1 MAKLVLLEPA
11 QRELEKSHN
20 CTGIL
25 SDRILHVKS
34 QTKFLMRFPGWS
46 FSRCPAHFPAIKRCS
61 GMGIAMLSRESTSAY
76 TAFWVILSTF
86 ISLRMV
92 PAITRSYSSVFCG
105 MKKSKCIHVFTL
117 PLLYCIESIL
127 IIQFLLRKEV
137 IA

>member
-11 QRELEKSHN
+11 QRELEKIAQLHRNLVGLNSACKITN
-20 CTGIL
+20 EIFDAL
-25 SDRILHVKS
+25 SRLA
-34 QTKFLMRFPGWS
+34 FR
-46 FSRCPAHFPAIKRCS
+46 RPAHFPAIERCS

-105 MKKSKCIHVFTL
+105 
-117 PLLYCIESIL
+117 
-127 IIQFLLRKEV
+127 
-137 IA
+137 

>member
-11 QRELEKSHN
+11 QRELEEIAQLHRNLVGPNSARKITN
-20 CTGIL
+20 KIFDAL
-25 SDRILHVKS
+25 SRLE
-34 QTKFLMRFPGWS
+34 LFPL
-46 FSRCPAHFPAIKRCS
+46 S

-86 ISLRMV
+86 ITLRMV
-92 PAITRSYSSVFCG
+92 PAIIRSCSSVFCG

-117 PLLYCIESIL
+117 PLLYCIESIP